1 MDKSRM
7 DSVFMRFM
15 KSFIMLTKVVFFL
28 QQSEGLLLNDV
39 WIVLSMLNGCI
50 SLRFAELPYTPVTSR

>member
-15 KSFIMLTKVVFFL
+15 ESFIMLTKVVFFL

-39 WIVLSMLNGCI
+39 WIVLSMLNGCT
-50 SLRFAELPYTPVTSR
+50 SLEFAELPYTPVTSR